1 MLIERLMEHWNER
14 IFHSYNCSP
23 VWNSTSFSKNC
34 NFVRSFLKK
43 TSPKCYNV
51 TNVTCTSTSKKKRL
65 FLRDNKHFYNRA
77 SRNAEMP
84 HFRNFPR
91 SYAEKFKRDK
101 SSQLCKIPPPLPT
114 RGTSFKTDGNETRGA
129 QRLREILFFFF
140 LLRGETGGKLV
151 SRNER

>member
-1 MLIERLMEHWNER
+1 MLQMLH
-14 IFHSYNCSP
+14 
-23 VWNSTSFSKNC
+23 VQAQ
-34 NFVRSFLKK
+34 V
-43 TSPKCYNV
+43 
-51 TNVTCTSTSKKKRL
+51 KKKRL

-101 SSQLCKIPPPLPT
+101 SSQLCKIPPPPLPT